1 MCIPSLITL
10 NFYGMVFKLVFF
22 LFNGNFGLPKWH
34 ASQAPLQTV
43 PPPPPS
49 IASTKQYSQPDFNIC
64 NLF

>member
-10 NFYGMVFKLVFF
+10 NFYRMVFKLVFF
-22 LFNGNFGLPKWH
+22 FNGNFGFLSKWH

-43 PPPPPS
+43 PPLPS
-49 IASTKQYSQPDFNIC
+49 IASYSQPDFNIC